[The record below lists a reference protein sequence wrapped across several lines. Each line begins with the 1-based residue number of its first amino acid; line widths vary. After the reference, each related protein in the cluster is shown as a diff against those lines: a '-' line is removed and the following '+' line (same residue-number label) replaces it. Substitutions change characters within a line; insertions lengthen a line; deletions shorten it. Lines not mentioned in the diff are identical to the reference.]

1 MCLACHPDY
10 EKGHGQRLPNPQ
22 AHLEMV
28 ACTACH
34 VPLTYK
40 RSIYL
45 RFTEAAKGTLLRDA
59 EVRTL
64 LKARGAAA
72 GPISPRDLWQLY
84 RDMNEVQKVNVDV
97 AVSMT
102 ERRTAHYLAPKNIAV
117 RQCEACHSADSA
129 FFQTVAVAV
138 ADQNGQEALLEVDPK
153 ALSSAYG
160 VILLKRFYVMSGTRL
175 TSMDYAGV
183 LIILGGMAF
192 PVLHGTARFMTRHL
206 RKGTKK
212 PEGRGKA

>member
-1 MCLACHPDY
+1 
-10 EKGHGQRLPNPQ
+10 
-22 AHLEMV
+22 MV

-59 EVRTL
+59 EVRAL

-84 RDMNEVQKVNVDV
+84 RDMNEVQKVNVAV
-97 AVSMT
+97 AVSMAD
-102 ERRTAHYLAPKNIAV
+102 RRAAHYLAPKGIAV

-138 ADQNGQEALLEVDPK
+138 ADQNGQEAMLEVDPQV
-153 ALSSAYG
+153 LSSVYG
-160 VILLKRFYVMSGTRL
+160 AILLKRFYVMSGTRL
-175 TSMDYAGV
+175 TAMDYAGV
-183 LIILGGMAF
+183 LIILGGVAF
-192 PVLHGTARFMTRHL
+192 PALHGTARFLTRRL
-206 RKGTKK
+206 RQGGGSG
-212 PEGRGKA
+212 EGRRKS